1 MFLGETLD
9 GRRGQIPSN
18 YVERLCGEDL
28 LEFHREV
35 VMGLGLETS
44 DSNDLLELDPWST
57 SVPSNLPLDPY
68 GGMGVGGMGS
78 STLGNITS
86 PEAGLGEPNMPYHCK
101 FTFHLWTNF
110 ISCQHVS
117 NTHFAYNKL

>member
-18 YVERLCGEDL
+18 YIERLCGEDL

-57 SVPSNLPLDPY
+57 SVPTNLPLDAY
-68 GGMGVGGMGS
+68 GVGGMGS
-78 STLGNITS
+78 STLALSTS
-86 PEAGLGEPNMPYHCK
+86 PEVGQGEPNMPYHCK
-101 FTFHLWTNF
+101 FTHNYFQILLDKIAIFN
-110 ISCQHVS
+110 VS
-117 NTHFAYNKL
+117 NPD